1 MPLYLIERQFAE
13 KLQMSAEGVEAIG
26 GINEQA
32 GVEWLYS
39 FLSAD
44 QTKTY
49 CLYQASDPADLRKA
63 AEMAGIPADKIV
75 EVSKFDPNE
84 ALA

>member
-26 GINEQA
+26 GINQQA

-44 QTKTY
+44 QMKTY
-49 CLYQASDPADLRKA
+49 CLYQANSPEDIRRA
-63 AEMAGIPADKIV
+63 AEKAGIPANKII
-75 EVSKFDPNE
+75 EVSRFDPK
-84 ALA
+84 AAIA

>member
-13 KLQMSAEGVEAIG
+13 KLEMTPDGLEALNGVNTE
-26 GINEQA
+26 A
-32 GVEWLYS
+32 GVDWLYS
-39 FLSAD
+39 FLSSD

-49 CLYQASDPADLRKA
+49 CLYQANDSADILKA

-75 EVSKFDPNE
+75 EVSKFDP
-84 ALA
+84 AAG

>member
-26 GINEQA
+26 GINQQA

-44 QTKTY
+44 QMKTY
-49 CLYQASDPADLRKA
+49 CLYQASDPADLRRA

-75 EVSKFDPNE
+75 EVSKFDPSE
-84 ALA
+84 APG